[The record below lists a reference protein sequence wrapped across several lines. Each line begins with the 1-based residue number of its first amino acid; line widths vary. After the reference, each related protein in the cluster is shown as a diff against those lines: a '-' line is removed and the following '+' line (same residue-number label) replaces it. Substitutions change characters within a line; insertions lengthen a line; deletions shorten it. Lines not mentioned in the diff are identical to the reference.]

1 MFDFLKRHR
10 KKSAEEKKRAMVFV
24 DFEHWYISLDKLFHQ
39 KPDVKAFRHE
49 LAEKYDIID
58 IAFFGDFSNP
68 SLRGEIHNIRMV
80 SNKIIETQNSSP
92 NFEKDFTDFII
103 LDHIYQ
109 SALSAEANKIDA
121 YVIFTGDGHFS
132 SAVSFLVNKC
142 HKEVG
147 IYAVKNAVSSQL
159 SSCATFTRLIPDFKP
174 ADKKYERMILKNLKA
189 LYDKNRG
196 KKVYP
201 TFYATI
207 EATAKYNKVKREKI
221 EEALR
226 GLMRDGYIYQNKQ
239 VVKDNESIKVLY
251 VNWKAVTRDGLL

>member
-1 MFDFLKRHR
+1 M
-10 KKSAEEKKRAMVFV
+10 
-24 DFEHWYISLDKLFHQ
+24 
-39 KPDVKAFRHE
+39 
-49 LAEKYDIID
+49 
-58 IAFFGDFSNP
+58 
-68 SLRGEIHNIRMV
+68 
-80 SNKIIETQNSSP
+80 
-92 NFEKDFTDFII
+92 
-103 LDHIYQ
+103 
-109 SALSAEANKIDA
+109 
-121 YVIFTGDGHFS
+121 
-132 SAVSFLVNKC
+132 NKC